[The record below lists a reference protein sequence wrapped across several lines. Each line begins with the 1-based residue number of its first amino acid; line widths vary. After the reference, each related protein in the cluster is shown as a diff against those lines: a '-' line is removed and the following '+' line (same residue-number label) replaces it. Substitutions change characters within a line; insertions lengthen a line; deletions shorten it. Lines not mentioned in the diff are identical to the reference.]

1 VNCQQKSLRQAQPL
15 DDAQPDGLAHQVGL
29 AELNPLRLGDLTIAE
44 LAEHLG
50 VLRLVDHGNT
60 ITQNEIMSTL
70 QRVFLEKSF
79 RGLWSRLARNLLGG
93 ELARFLLLGGD
104 LCKCLIVN
112 DLRRAPPTPT

>member
-1 VNCQQKSLRQAQPL
+1 MEMTNRHAMIVNHARHDGGMSFNLDCVSDIHCVFHCVNCSRLRVNCQQKSLRQAQPL

-60 ITQNEIMSTL
+60 ITQNEIMST
-70 QRVFLEKSF
+70 
-79 RGLWSRLARNLLGG
+79 
-93 ELARFLLLGGD
+93 
-104 LCKCLIVN
+104 
-112 DLRRAPPTPT
+112 P